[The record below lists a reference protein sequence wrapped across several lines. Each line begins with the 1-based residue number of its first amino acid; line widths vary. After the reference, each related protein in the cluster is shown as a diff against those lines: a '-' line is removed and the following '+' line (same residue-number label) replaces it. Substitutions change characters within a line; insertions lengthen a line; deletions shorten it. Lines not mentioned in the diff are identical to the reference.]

1 MNGNNLNSSNKRTTA
16 ASEGDRATDALW
28 KEMQATLADVEV
40 SAFHST
46 HVFGQAHAIA
56 LEELRSAQ
64 IQLAQAW
71 GRDVGID
78 AEDVKRDERRQKDDG
93 ENDGENDDD
102 DDDDEGDILVARR
115 RREANERFFEKVRE
129 GVRDVVGRLE
139 GVAEKMGKVERE
151 SREIWG
157 VEGSVGSGG
166 TDS

>member
-16 ASEGDRATDALW
+16 ASEEDRTTDALW

-56 LEELRSAQ
+56 LEELRAAQ

-78 AEDVKRDERRQKDDG
+78 AEDVKRDERRQKD
-93 ENDGENDDD
+93 DGENDDD

-157 VEGSVGSGG
+157 GEGSVGSGG
-166 TDS
+166 ADS

>member
-56 LEELRSAQ
+56 LEELRAAQ

-78 AEDVKRDERRQKDDG
+78 AEDVKRDERRQKD
-93 ENDGENDDD
+93 DGENDDD

-157 VEGSVGSGG
+157 G
-166 TDS
+166 

>member
-1 MNGNNLNSSNKRTTA
+1 MNGSKLNSSNKRTTA

-46 HVFGQAHAIA
+46 HVFGQAHATA
-56 LEELRSAQ
+56 LEELRAAQ
-64 IQLAQAW
+64 IKLAQAW
-71 GRDVGID
+71 GRDVGVD
-78 AEDVKRDERRQKDDG
+78 AEDVKRDESREKGDG
-93 ENDGENDDD
+93 ENDDDDD

-129 GVRDVVGRLE
+129 GVRNVVGRLE
-139 GVAEKMGKVERE
+139 GVAEKMGKVETE

-157 VEGSVGSGG
+157 GEGSVGSREA
-166 TDS
+166 DS